1 MIIYKATNTVN
12 GKYYIGKTKNS
23 LDSRIKSHKVAST
36 KKEWLFYR
44 AINKH
49 GFDKFKWEI
58 IIECDDANK
67 LNELEKKYI
76 GENNNGYNVAKG
88 GDGGDT
94 ISNHPNREILRENV
108 SKFHKGKILSE
119 EHIKRFHYLLKQ
131 NTSDAKKSWFKV
143 GDYKLK
149 ANMVGGVETTL
160 PNQVPSE
167 MKNLI
172 ASYQSK
178 SEINIHDVIDFHFQF
193 EKIHPFQDGNGRVG
207 RLVIFK
213 ECLANGI
220 IPLIIEDEYKFFYYR
235 GLTEYPKV
243 KEYLIDTCLSAQDA
257 YKKMVDYFLTE

>member
-36 KKEWLFYR
+36 KKDWLFYR

-119 EHIKRFHYLLKQ
+119 EHKEKISNAHKGKNKPWAKDIAKKMSEGNIGKESKTKGSKLTDEHKEKISKGNKGKTKIFTEEHKQ
-131 NTSDAKKSWFKV
+131 NLSKAKEGFKNPNK
-143 GDYKLK
+143 GKTYEEI
-149 ANMVGGVETTL
+149 MGVEKAL
-160 PNQVPSE
+160 EFKKKQSE
-167 MKNLI
+167 MRK
-172 ASYQSK
+172 
-178 SEINIHDVIDFHFQF
+178 
-193 EKIHPFQDGNGRVG
+193 GRVVSEETK
-207 RLVIFK
+207 RKISESYK
-213 ECLANGI
+213 NKKNG
-220 IPLIIEDEYKFFYYR
+220 K
-235 GLTEYPKV
+235 
-243 KEYLIDTCLSAQDA
+243 
-257 YKKMVDYFLTE
+257 